1 MRDLE
6 SPESAVL
13 AVGEEYAEVFAAMED
28 EYMAARAD
36 DVRDVAGQLADE
48 LMGREGSGLSSLH
61 TPSVILARSLAP
73 SDTARV
79 PRGMAL
85 AFVSA
90 EGSKTSHVSIMA
102 RSAGIPAVVGVGEGL
117 EGAANAGSVAVDGT
131 EGYAVLDPD
140 PETAAAFEERA
151 QALADE
157 RAALEEFRHAD
168 ARTGDGRRIEVAAN
182 LGSAS
187 EAEEALGWGAEGV
200 GLFRSEFLFMQRP
213 ELPSEDEQYETYA
226 SVARAFGD
234 KPVIVRTLDVGGD
247 KDLPGVEQP
256 QEENPFLGWRG
267 IRMSLDVP
275 ELFKPQL
282 RAILRAS
289 SRGNLKVMFPM
300 VVDVAELRAARKVLD
315 ECRDELEAEGVEVGD
330 PDVGV
335 MIETPA
341 AALRA
346 ADLAPEVAF
355 FSVGTNDL
363 VQYTLAAD
371 RGNPRLSRLQGADH
385 PAVLD
390 LIRTT
395 CQAAREAGIWV
406 GVCGEAA
413 SDPALIPRLVA
424 MGVTELSMRPL
435 DPPREEGRLDP
446 VTDAYLAGPW
456 FLPRAL
462 PIGCGDSRVRGRI
475 RAKGSSRAGPH
486 VPRDA
491 GGRPLT
497 AREDGMRRTSTLSR
511 RRFLKMGGTGLAGA
525 ALLGSSTLAG
535 CGGGGEPSG
544 RRPGAR
550 LHLGPGRHG
559 HGGHPG
565 AEVQRAEPRPV
576 QGRVPRGERRHGA
589 ALRPAQDRAAG
600 RRGEIDIILG
610 DVIWPAQFAAN
621 GCILDLSD
629 RFTERRGRLPAGL
642 RGGR

>member
-1 MRDLE
+1 MGEPTRLEGVGASEGVALGPAFFHVGDRQEPDRTTIPKDAVEEELQRFERAVGAVSEKLASTAERLRATGGGEEAAIFDAHAEIAEDPELRSEVEGRVRDLE

-36 DVRDVAGQLADE
+36 DVRDVAVQLADE
-48 LMGREGSGLSSLH
+48 LMGREGSGLSSLQ

-157 RAALEEFRHAD
+157 WAALEEFRHAD

-424 MGVTELSMRPL
+424 MGVTELSMSAPSI
-435 DPPREEGRLDP
+435 
-446 VTDAYLAGPW
+446 
-456 FLPRAL
+456 PRAKK
-462 PIGCGDSRVRGRI
+462 V
-475 RAKGSSRAGPH
+475 
-486 VPRDA
+486 V
-491 GGRPLT
+491 
-497 AREDGMRRTSTLSR
+497 STL
-511 RRFLKMGGTGLAGA
+511 
-525 ALLGSSTLAG
+525 
-535 CGGGGEPSG
+535 
-544 RRPGAR
+544 
-550 LHLGPGRHG
+550 
-559 HGGHPG
+559 
-565 AEVQRAEPRPV
+565 
-576 QGRVPRGERRHGA
+576 
-589 ALRPAQDRAAG
+589 
-600 RRGEIDIILG
+600 
-610 DVIWPAQFAAN
+610 
-621 GCILDLSD
+621 
-629 RFTERRGRLPAGL
+629 
-642 RGGR
+642 